1 MNSIWEL
8 NWIYL
13 LKYLFA
19 SPIEAIE
26 ATEAAEVG
34 EVGEVSKVSEV
45 WGLWDY
51 WDYWGHKVQ
60 WGQWDHW
67 GLETNKATETFEV
80 TEAIDDI
87 MLDGFTKEFLELFMR
102 KALVKSFRGKLQC
115 LSQVHILEMHR

>member
-26 ATEAAEVG
+26 VTEAAEID

-45 WGLWDY
+45 WGL

-67 GLETNKATETFEV
+67 GLETNKATETSEV

-87 MLDGFTKEFLELFMR
+87 NAGRFYQR
-102 KALVKSFRGKLQC
+102 IFRAFYAKGISKVVSRQITMPLT
-115 LSQVHILEMHR
+115 SSHTWNA